1 MKKKIAVFAVS
12 TLLFA
17 LCSSAEAQQQAK
29 VPRIGFL
36 TNNSPTT
43 FPAGDAAFRLG
54 LRELGYIEGKSII
67 IEWRYGEGKP
77 DRLREMLN
85 ELIRSNVAVI
95 VTGGP
100 SATRLAK
107 QSNRT
112 IPIVMATDP
121 DPVANG
127 FVASLARPGGNITGV
142 STLAPEISGKQL
154 EILKEVVPRLF
165 RVAVFGTSFSPGNAQ
180 RLKEV
185 ELAAAALGVKCQ
197 LIDILAA
204 DDVEPAFQK
213 AAKGHADAVLQL
225 SSTVFNSQRSAIL
238 QLAAKTRSPMI
249 YPWREFVEAGGLMSY
264 GVRLTELH
272 HRAATYVDKIL
283 KGTKPSDLPVEQPT
297 KFEFIVNLRTAK
309 QIGLTIPPNVLARA
323 DRVIR

>member
-1 MKKKIAVFAVS
+1 MGKRFFGVTLS

-17 LCSSAEAQQQAK
+17 LSALPTRAAEPAK
-29 VPRIGFL
+29 LARIGFL

-54 LRELGYIEGKSII
+54 LRELGYIEGKNII

-77 DRLREMLN
+77 GRLREMLN

-100 SATRLAK
+100 SSTRLAK
-107 QSNRT
+107 QSNTT

-154 EILKEVVPRLF
+154 EILKEVVPRLA

-180 RLKEV
+180 RIK
-185 ELAAAALGVKCQ
+185 
-197 LIDILAA
+197 
-204 DDVEPAFQK
+204 
-213 AAKGHADAVLQL
+213 
-225 SSTVFNSQRSAIL
+225 R
-238 QLAAKTRSPMI
+238 
-249 YPWREFVEAGGLMSY
+249 
-264 GVRLTELH
+264 
-272 HRAATYVDKIL
+272 
-283 KGTKPSDLPVEQPT
+283 
-297 KFEFIVNLRTAK
+297 
-309 QIGLTIPPNVLARA
+309 
-323 DRVIR
+323 

>member
-1 MKKKIAVFAVS
+1 MNKKIVWLATV
-12 TLLFA
+12 LLLTA
-17 LCSSAEAQQQAK
+17 TTVAEAQQPAK

-67 IEWRYGEGKP
+67 IEWRYAEGKP
-77 DRLREMLN
+77 GRLQEMLN

-100 SATRLAK
+100 SSTRLAK
-107 QSNRT
+107 QSNTT

-154 EILKEVVPRLF
+154 EILKDVVPRLA

-185 ELAAAALGVKCQ
+185 ELAAEALGVKCQ
-197 LIDILAA
+197 FIDIVAA
-204 DDVEPAFQK
+204 HDVEPAFQN
-213 AAKGHADAVLQL
+213 AAQAHADAVLQL
-225 SSTVFNSQRSAIL
+225 SSTVFNSQRAAIL
-238 QLAAKTRSPMI
+238 QLAVKTRAVVI
-249 YPWREFVEAGGLMSY
+249 YPWPEFVEAGGLMSY

-297 KFEFIVNLRTAK
+297 KFDFVVNLKAAK
-309 QIGLTIPPNVLARA
+309 QIGLKIPPNVLARA

>member
-1 MKKKIAVFAVS
+1 MKKKIALFAVS

-67 IEWRYGEGKP
+67 IEWRYSEGKP
-77 DRLREMLN
+77 DRLRGMLN

-127 FVASLARPGGNITGV
+127 FVG
-142 STLAPEISGKQL
+142 
-154 EILKEVVPRLF
+154 
-165 RVAVFGTSFSPGNAQ
+165 
-180 RLKEV
+180 
-185 ELAAAALGVKCQ
+185 
-197 LIDILAA
+197 
-204 DDVEPAFQK
+204 
-213 AAKGHADAVLQL
+213 
-225 SSTVFNSQRSAIL
+225 
-238 QLAAKTRSPMI
+238 
-249 YPWREFVEAGGLMSY
+249 
-264 GVRLTELH
+264 
-272 HRAATYVDKIL
+272 
-283 KGTKPSDLPVEQPT
+283 
-297 KFEFIVNLRTAK
+297 
-309 QIGLTIPPNVLARA
+309 
-323 DRVIR
+323 